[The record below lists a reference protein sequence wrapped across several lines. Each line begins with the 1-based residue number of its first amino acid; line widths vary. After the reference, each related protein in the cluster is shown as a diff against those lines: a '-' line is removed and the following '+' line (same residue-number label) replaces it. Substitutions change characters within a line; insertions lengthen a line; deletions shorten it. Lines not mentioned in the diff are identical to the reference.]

1 MRALVLCAMAL
12 VSCGGETTTDEPTD
26 SSVADTRADGLVAD
40 SATDT
45 KIDSSTTDSTAIDST
60 VDSSADSAAID
71 TGKPD
76 VSVPETGT
84 ALTTE
89 CSAAGGVLCT
99 NFRWNICPAGFE
111 PVSSTDHYACGT
123 AGGWCCRPAP
133 ASPCA
138 SSGLGNCLP
147 TCPIDCWQPVTDTTL
162 TCDGTKKCC
171 RDVCK

>member
-1 MRALVLCAMAL
+1 MRALVLSAILLA
-12 VSCGGETTTDEPTD
+12 SCGGETESTPVDDAAID
-26 SSVADTRADGLVAD
+26 SSAADTRTDASGDTTPID
-40 SATDT
+40 SAP
-45 KIDSSTTDSTAIDST
+45 IDSTTDSGALDTGA
-60 VDSSADSAAID
+60 VDA
-71 TGKPD
+71 GKPD

-84 ALTTE
+84 ALTSE

-147 TCPIDCWQPVTDTTL
+147 SCPLDCWQPVTDTTL